1 MDLLRRGFG
10 VRRVAGLLGFAFVAV
25 AAAAPSSA
33 SAFPQCPAVGL
44 NTGCP
49 ILITID
55 TNGKGT
61 ITSDPA
67 QEPSYDGA
75 DDTLIGVQNQFGSL
89 SSVNITSVTSKD
101 IFGFDGDGICDPS
114 SWPGG
119 PGNGAAPGCPSTS
132 GFGPTGYEGPNN
144 TFTNISP
151 DAASGTVLFRSPV
164 ALGNSA
170 YFALEETLTP
180 ADVIVT
186 GVGGTSANAGTCKGQ
201 RATISGTA
209 GNDVLRGTSGRDV
222 MVGLGGRDTLLGLGG
237 NDLICGGAGK
247 DKLKGGAGN
256 DKLLGQAGKDNL
268 KGGGGKDVCK
278 GGKGKDSGKCEVEKS
293 F

>member
-1 MDLLRRGFG
+1 MDLLKRSFG
-10 VRRVAGLLGFAFVAV
+10 VRRVAALLGFAFVAV

-55 TNGKGT
+55 SNGKGT

-67 QEPSYDGA
+67 QQASYDGA
-75 DDTLIGVQNQFGSL
+75 DDTLIGLQNQFGTL
-89 SSVNITSVTSKD
+89 NSVNITSASKD
-101 IFGFDGDGICDPS
+101 IFGFDADGICDPS

-119 PGNGAAPGCPSTS
+119 PGNGPAPGCPSTA

-144 TFTNISP
+144 TFTNIST
-151 DAASGTVLFRSPV
+151 DGKSGTVQFKSPV
-164 ALGNSA
+164 PFGNSA

-186 GVGGTSANAGTCKGQ
+186 GVGGTVQCRPGTH
-201 RATISGTA
+201 ATK
-209 GNDVLRGTSGRDV
+209 N
-222 MVGLGGRDTLLGLGG
+222 
-237 NDLICGGAGK
+237 N
-247 DKLKGGAGN
+247 
-256 DKLLGQAGKDNL
+256 
-268 KGGGGKDVCK
+268 VCVK
-278 GGKGKDSGKCEVEKS
+278 NKKKKKKKKKKQQPKFTG
-293 F
+293 